1 MAQLP
6 LAEGAWPAE
15 RRTSR
20 EGMKAWVALA
30 AGRGSKQG
38 KEGNQLDA

>member
-6 LAEGAWPAE
+6 QDEGAWPAE
-15 RRTSR
+15 RRTGR

-38 KEGNQLDA
+38 KKGNQLDA